1 MIRRLANVGVRFPA
15 AGLQHQH
22 LRPALRNFCILSED
36 LLPSGLRESR
46 HVTIRLQSAAE
57 QFEPTQARRGERSV
71 GVADRGCGLVYRDGR
86 PASSGALENREAN
99 EAKDGVMIIKI
110 QPPLDVSSDSA
121 GGIGKIT
128 PATLL
133 LSDQHW
139 KFVRFVK
146 EEQDGHFNLLKC
158 ALSGE
163 HQVAYRYAEKLDDK
177 GPTLKV
183 FLENKPEGVNW

>member
-1 MIRRLANVGVRFPA
+1 MIRQLAGVGMSFPV

-22 LRPALRNFCILSED
+22 LRPALRNFCIISED
-36 LLPSGLRESR
+36 LLPRGLRQSR
-46 HVTIRLQSAAE
+46 HVTIRLQTAAE
-57 QFEPTQARRGERSV
+57 QFKPSEKKRGQAAV

-86 PASSGALENREAN
+86 PASSGALEDREAN

-133 LSDQHW
+133 LSDQKW
-139 KFVRFVK
+139 KFVRFVQ
-146 EEQDGHFNLLKC
+146 EDDAGHFSLLKA
-158 ALSGE
+158 ALSGQN
-163 HQVAYRYAEKLDDK
+163 QVCYRFAEKVDDK
-177 GPTLKV
+177 GPALKV
-183 FLENKPEGVNW
+183 FLEKMPQGLTW